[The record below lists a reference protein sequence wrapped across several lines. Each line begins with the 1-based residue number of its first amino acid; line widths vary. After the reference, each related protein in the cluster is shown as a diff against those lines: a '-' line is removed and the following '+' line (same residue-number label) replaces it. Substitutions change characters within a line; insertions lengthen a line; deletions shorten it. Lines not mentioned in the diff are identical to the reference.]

1 MRANYPYLK
10 DSSFLSEMD
19 LLQVQEEYVKITAL
33 DWNENPIQEIQGL
46 ITSGNGNIDGKSSMR
61 RTCNLSAL
69 IPEKELANVTNLKHL
84 FSLNK
89 KVFLEKGIKNTT
101 SKYKEFPIIWF
112 PQGVYVIN
120 SASINHSASGITVS
134 LQLKD
139 KMCLLNGE
147 CGGMITSST
156 QFDTYDTIDEN
167 GNWVVEKPLISQIIR
182 DAVNHLGG
190 EQLGK
195 IIINDVDNRVK
206 MAMRW
211 LGNTPLYFVPTE
223 LKMTTNYDEVKDKG
237 YIMYEYGQDVGFIY
251 TDFTFPNELIENA
264 GSSVTAVLDKIKG
277 VLTNHEYFYDVYGN
291 FIWQEIKNYLN
302 TTQATIDIQKLNKE
316 NYLVDQSKGKT
327 VYDFKDSKLV
337 SSYANNPQYNK
348 IKNDYVVWGIRKTA
362 LGNSIPIR
370 YHLAIDKK
378 PKTGNIYE
386 VFFYE
391 DPEDGLTKAKSPIKY
406 DSILTFPTQG
416 AAGVFYYDEAS
427 KIIYKW
433 DKGEYVQVD
442 TELVKTKTVDWRT
455 ELYFQGAVAEPLG
468 VESNYYYA
476 ELSAEW
482 PKIYNFQA
490 STETIN
496 GENVYVGAFKEEIVK
511 NPSSLDFWLDFIDTT
526 SSISEFNVS
535 NIGRRSHVVNSNDIN
550 CIFEPEI
557 PDYVLIKTG
566 QEDTESNRKECE
578 DRHQAF
584 IQVDP
589 AIYDMLTIGG
599 VSNGAFTEIKNLL
612 HEFTGYGETVQ
623 IQILP
628 IYHLEPNTRISIFDI
643 DSDISGDYM
652 ISNISLPLTHT
663 GTMSISATRV
673 ITKL

>member
-1 MRANYPYLK
+1 
-10 DSSFLSEMD
+10 
-19 LLQVQEEYVKITAL
+19 
-33 DWNENPIQEIQGL
+33 
-46 ITSGNGNIDGKSSMR
+46 
-61 RTCNLSAL
+61 
-69 IPEKELANVTNLKHL
+69 
-84 FSLNK
+84 
-89 KVFLEKGIKNTT
+89 
-101 SKYKEFPIIWF
+101 
-112 PQGVYVIN
+112 
-120 SASINHSASGITVS
+120 
-134 LQLKD
+134 
-139 KMCLLNGE
+139 
-147 CGGMITSST
+147 
-156 QFDTYDTIDEN
+156 
-167 GNWVVEKPLISQIIR
+167 
-182 DAVNHLGG
+182 
-190 EQLGK
+190 
-195 IIINDVDNRVK
+195 

-237 YIMYEYGQDVGFIY
+237 YVMYEYGQDVGFIY

-302 TTQATIDIQKLNKE
+302 TTQATVDIQKLNKE

-391 DPEDGLTKAKSPIKY
+391 DPEDGLIKAKSPIKY

-442 TELVKTKTVDWRT
+442 AELVKTKTVDWRT

-652 ISNISLPLTHT
+652 ISSISLPLTHT